1 MRKKTINNLI
11 IKAMIIICSPVLVVC
26 FGIVGVILS
35 IVGVDSD
42 NSYDED

>member
-11 IKAMIIICSPVLVVC
+11 IKSMIIICSPVLVVC